1 MSVDRPDVDN
11 DGDEDPY
18 AGVDLVP
25 DRARASNPW
34 AQLLRDLTAPA
45 PMSHWAAEVT
55 STRIKKYDQIRA
67 FVTRGLLLVALA
79 VLLSVAPGTWW
90 FTWALL
96 IPAAIQVVFEI
107 YLDFEMND
115 SDRTHVPGL
124 KTLVEIAESAHS
136 RTLVNFTGV
145 VGFVAVPCNII
156 AVAYLT
162 GPGEPSWVKVMALG
176 VAAAY
181 GVSGIMSF
189 LTDSTHYSAH
199 QSQSRP
205 YRIFQAVRPHVWLII
220 AVLLTAIIAGS
231 IFRDR
236 WAPVME
242 PLAWALCATP
252 ILIGQK
258 QRDYE
263 RFLRASSE
271 RLAQVQ
277 QGAKKI
283 LTKDYHNTHTSIRV
297 FNRELAEDDSVPAG
311 IRVKAAALAPL
322 ISLMPEAIDHDQWI
336 RQQQRPS
343 LAGIVAKSGSDA
355 SLDLTIDVRLD
366 DLSPRNYELARALL
380 TALLVNVGQALN
392 RLRRE
397 LKERNEEFTDDRV
410 FVTGEVR
417 DGQVHI
423 AVRDPLPL
431 IEDWAHQGSTTL
443 WLHQDLKA
451 QGSRHGLTQHLVDEH
466 NPQAGKEIRASWP
479 VKKPPLSLREV
490 KR

>member
-1 MSVDRPDVDN
+1 MSADRPDVD
-11 DGDEDPY
+11 GEDDNPY
-18 AGVDLVP
+18 ASVDLLP

-34 AQLLRDLTAPA
+34 AQLIRDLTAPA

-79 VLLSVAPGTWW
+79 ILLSVAPGTWW
-90 FTWALL
+90 LTWVLL

-115 SDRTHVPGL
+115 SDPTDVPGL
-124 KTLVEIAESAHS
+124 KTLVEIAETAHNT
-136 RTLVNFTGV
+136 TLVNVTGV
-145 VGFVAVPCNII
+145 VGFVAVPCNIV
-156 AVAYLT
+156 AVSYFT
-162 GPGEPSWVKVMALG
+162 GPDEPSWVKVLALG

-181 GVSGIMSF
+181 GVSAIMSF
-189 LTDSTHYSAH
+189 LTDATHYSAH
-199 QSQSRP
+199 QSQSTP
-205 YRIFQAVRPHVWLII
+205 YRIFAAVRPYVWLII
-220 AVLLTAIIAGS
+220 AVAMTAIIAGS
-231 IFRDR
+231 IVRDR
-236 WAPVME
+236 WAPDMA
-242 PLAWALCATP
+242 PLAWALCTAP
-252 ILIGQK
+252 VLIGQK

-277 QGAKKI
+277 QGAKKV

-297 FNRELAEDDSVPAG
+297 FNRDLAEDDSVPAG

-322 ISLMPEAIDHDQWI
+322 ISLMPEAIDHDEWVMQ
-336 RQQQRPS
+336 RERPS
-343 LAGIVAKSGSDA
+343 LAGIVAKGGSDA
-355 SLDLTIDVRLD
+355 SLELSIDIRLD
-366 DLSPRNYELARALL
+366 DLSPHNYELARALF
-380 TALLVNVGQALN
+380 TALLVNVGQAVN
-392 RLRRE
+392 RLTRE
-397 LKERNEEFTDDRV
+397 AKERGDEPIDKRV

-423 AVRDPLPL
+423 AVRDALPP
-431 IEDWAHQGSTTL
+431 IEDWALEGSTTR

-451 QGSRHGLTQHLVDEH
+451 HGSRHGLKQHLVDEK
-466 NPQAGKEIRASWP
+466 NSKAGKEIRASWP
-479 VKKPPLSLREV
+479 VKKPPLGLRDV